1 MTDRRSFLKAGLGG
15 TLLLGT
21 VSLGAGLSGCDSQPA
36 GSRPAQTGSGEPAYR
51 FGFLTDDD
59 IVMLQALVPAIIAPA
74 LLQKDRLPAVTAE
87 TIRGIDTGILRFSN
101 ATRKEI
107 RQLFDLLTFG
117 PSRLAVARIWS
128 WDDASQADAAAF
140 LERWRTSNI
149 GLFNKG
155 YIAITKITNV
165 AFYGDPAN
173 FAVSGYAGPP
183 AWATEALPQFQ
194 TDSL

>member
-15 TLLLGT
+15 TLFLGT

-36 GSRPAQTGSGEPAYR
+36 GSRPEQARGGEPAYR
-51 FGFLTDDD
+51 FGFLTNDD
-59 IVMLQALVPAIIAPA
+59 IVMLQALVPAVIAPA

-87 TIRGIDTGILRFSN
+87 TIRGIDTGILRFST
-101 ATRKEI
+101 ATRQEI

-128 WDDASQADAAAF
+128 WENASQTDAAAF

-165 AFYGDPAN
+165 AFYGDAAN

-183 AWATEALPQFQ
+183 DWATKALPQFQ
-194 TDSL
+194 TESL